1 MINSENAGQKGS
13 KKRSQ
18 AEKVGRRKW
27 IIRTLK
33 RMEERQKRIDRRTRM
48 LASGLRELLILEED
62 YVSMVACHS
71 KIDKEILSALQEAD
85 AVGRSSAELSD
96 ILRIDH
102 RRVSEHIDRMNK
114 RMVLELGE
122 QLIIK
127 NGLKGKWKL
136 IAKLRR
142 DLEAT
147 HL

>member
-1 MINSENAGQKGS
+1 MINRENGGQKSS
-13 KKRSQ
+13 KKRSE

-48 LASGLRELLILEED
+48 LAAGLRELLVLEED
-62 YVSMVACHS
+62 YISVVACHNE
-71 KIDKEILSALQEAD
+71 IDKAILSALREAD

-102 RRVSEHIDRMNK
+102 RRVSEYIDRMNK

-122 QLIIK
+122 QIIIK
-127 NGLKGKWKL
+127 NSPKGKWKL
-136 IAKLRR
+136 IPKLRR

-147 HL
+147 H